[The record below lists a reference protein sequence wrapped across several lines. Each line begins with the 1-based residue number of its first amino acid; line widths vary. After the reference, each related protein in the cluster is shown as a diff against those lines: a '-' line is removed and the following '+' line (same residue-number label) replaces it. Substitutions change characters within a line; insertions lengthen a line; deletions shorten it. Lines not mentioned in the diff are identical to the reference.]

1 MRMGEFLSILFG
13 CVAFAS
19 CNSAVELVERGE
31 CVRLLEAMPSGTR
44 TVLNDG
50 GTSGL
55 SSIWLRG
62 DSLSAYNLTSPSGYD
77 EFVIAQ
83 STSKSSSF
91 KGYVRCDKS
100 DEIVLFYP
108 VSNMHTMINHNGKGE
123 VQLTLYNQDGTLDCI
138 SRQYDFCYGKATVN
152 STVDM
157 YATAALGSFKNLMA
171 IYRIKFQRNDGT
183 PISDV
188 VALTLSSDD
197 LCPTKNFDIETETF
211 TDAISAT
218 ELPLHFLNSRSVV
231 YLAMFPAEGIEYN
244 VTLETSD
251 GSNYSAIIPAHTIK
265 SSGYYDMT
273 ITTNE

>member
-1 MRMGEFLSILFG
+1 MGGFLSIMFG
-13 CVAFAS
+13 SVALAS
-19 CNSAVELVERGE
+19 CNSTVDIVERGE
-31 CVRLLEAMPSGTR
+31 CVRLLEAMPFETR

-50 GTSGL
+50 GTSGI

-62 DSLSAYNLTSPSGYD
+62 DSLSAFNLTSPSSFD

-100 DEIVLFYP
+100 DKIVLFYP
-108 VSNMHTMINHNGKGE
+108 ASNMHTMINHNGKGG

-138 SRQYDFCYGKATVN
+138 SQKYDFCYGKATVN

-171 IYRIKFQRNDGT
+171 IYRMTFQRNDGT
-183 PISDV
+183 SIGDV

-211 TDAISAT
+211 TNAISAT
-218 ELPLHFLNSRSVV
+218 ELPLRFLYSKSVV
-231 YLAMFPAEGIEYN
+231 YLALFPAEDIEYN

-251 GSNYSAIIPAHTIK
+251 GSYYSAIIPTHTTK
-265 SSGYYDMT
+265 SSGYYNMT